1 MEIRITI
8 SDLPKIPDP
17 SFYQKMAGIT
27 QRWII
32 TKMRAGRTFYNEPME
47 PLKDITILSRR
58 KRSRIPLQDTGRL
71 SQSITV
77 VADKN
82 TILLRTNVIYAKTHQ
97 FGAVITPKRAKFLI
111 IPINPA
117 GRYWG
122 KVKGAKFVFV
132 KRVVIPPR
140 PFFPAPD
147 RGLPRDLV
155 QEFLKII

>member
-8 SDLPKIPDP
+8 VSFPKIPDP
-17 SFYQKMAGIT
+17 QFFQKIAGIT

-32 TKMRAGRTFYNEPME
+32 TKMRAGKTFYGEPME

-58 KRSRIPLQDTGRL
+58 RKSRIPLNDTGRL
-71 SQSITV
+71 GQSIQV
-77 VADKN
+77 YPISSGIVM
-82 TILLRTNVIYAKTHQ
+82 RSSVIYAKTHQ
-97 FGAVITPKRAKFLI
+97 FGAIIQPKRAKSLI

-122 KVKGAKFVFV
+122 KVKGAKFIFV

-140 PFFPAPD
+140 PFFPTPD
-147 RGLPRDLV
+147 RGLPPELTKIW
-155 QEFLKII
+155 LKVI

>member
-8 SDLPKIPDP
+8 TNFPKIPDP
-17 SFYQKMAGIT
+17 QFFQKIAGIT
-27 QRWII
+27 HRWII
-32 TKMRAGRTFYNEPME
+32 TKMRAGKTFYNEPME

-58 KRSRIPLQDTGRL
+58 KKSKIPLQDTGRL
-71 SQSITV
+71 SQSIAV

-82 TILLRTNVIYAKTHQ
+82 TILLRTNVIYAGVHQ
-97 FGAVITPKRAKFLI
+97 FGAVITPKRVRALI
-111 IPINPA
+111 IPINPV

-140 PFFPAPD
+140 PFFPTPD
-147 RGLPRDLV
+147 RGLPRGLL
-155 QEFLKII
+155 QEFLQVI

>member
-1 MEIRITI
+1 MEIRII
-8 SDLPKIPDP
+8 IANFPKIPDP
-17 SFYQKMAGIT
+17 QFFQRIAGIT
-27 QRWII
+27 QWWII
-32 TKMRAGRTFYNEPME
+32 TKMRAGKTFYGEPME

-77 VADKN
+77 IADKN
-82 TILLRTNVIYAKTHQ
+82 TILLRSNVIYAKTHQ
-97 FGAVITPKRAKFLI
+97 FGAIIQPKRARALI

-140 PFFPAPD
+140 PFFPTPD
-147 RGLPRDLV
+147 RGLPVELTRIW
-155 QEFLKII
+155 LKAV